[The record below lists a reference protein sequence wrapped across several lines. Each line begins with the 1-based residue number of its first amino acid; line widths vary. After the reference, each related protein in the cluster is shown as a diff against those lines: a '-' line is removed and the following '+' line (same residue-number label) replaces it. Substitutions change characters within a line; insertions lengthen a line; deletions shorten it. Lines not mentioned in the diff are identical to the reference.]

1 MELFILLLL
10 TLLNGFFSLSE
21 LALLSARRPRLQQ
34 AAEAG
39 SKGARTALG
48 LLDNQSRLLSTVQ
61 VGVTFAGTIAGA
73 YGGATL
79 AEEHVEPWIAGIEPL
94 APYAPGIAL
103 TLVILLVSYL
113 SLVLGELVPKRLAL
127 RRPEALAMFVAGPM
141 RVMAAIFRPVVW
153 FLTASTE
160 GLMRLFGLKDGGGTQ
175 ISDEEIHLMVR
186 EGQQAGVFEAS
197 EAKMV
202 KGALGLDDRDLASL
216 MTPRPDVVWI
226 DLSAPLEQIKE
237 VLARGGHDRYPV
249 ADGTL
254 DNPLGVVYVRDFLD
268 VPLTLE
274 ALRERVRQP
283 MVVPVL
289 VSGLVLLERFRE
301 ESTHFAL
308 VVDEYGAMLGIV
320 TLHDILEALIGELPS
335 DGSPPDSWVTHQE
348 DGAMLIDGALPI
360 GDLKGLLDVPTLP
373 HEREY
378 RTAGGLIVREL
389 HRIPKRGDHVV
400 IAGWRLEVTDMDRNR
415 VDAIRIVK
423 EVSLPSEATP
433 EAEAAARARQSGV
446 RVASTTGTG
455 EAPPSGQR
463 E

>member
-1 MELFILLLL
+1 LVELFILLLL

-21 LALLSARRPRLQQ
+21 LALLAARKPRLQQ

-39 SKGARTALG
+39 KGGAKVALE

-79 AEEHVEPWIAGIEPL
+79 AEEHVEPWIASFEPL
-94 APYAPGIAL
+94 APYASGIAL

-127 RRPEALAMFVAGPM
+127 RRPEALAIAVARPM
-141 RVMAAIFRPVVW
+141 RIMASVTRPIVW

-160 GLMRLFGLKDGGGTQ
+160 GLMRLFGLKDDGKTQ
-175 ISDEEIHLMVR
+175 ISDEEIHIMVK
-186 EGQQAGVFEAS
+186 EGEAAGVFEAS

-216 MTPRPDVVWI
+216 MTPRPDVVWLDVTAPI
-226 DLSAPLEQIKE
+226 DTLKE
-237 VLARGGHDRYPV
+237 TLARGGHDRYPV

-254 DNPLGVVYVRDFLD
+254 DKVLGVVYVRDFLD
-268 VPLTLE
+268 VPLTAE
-274 ALRERVRQP
+274 AVRERVREP

-289 VSGLVLLERFRE
+289 LSGLVLLERFKE

-335 DGSPPDSWVTHQE
+335 DGSPPESWVTRQA
-348 DGAMLIDGALPI
+348 DGSMLVDGALPI
-360 GDLKGLLDVPTLP
+360 GDLKTLLAVATLP
-373 HEREY
+373 NEREY
-378 RTAGGLIVREL
+378 RTAGGLVVREL
-389 HRIPKRGDHVV
+389 HRIPRPGDHVV
-400 IAGWRLEVTDMDRNR
+400 VAGWRIEVTDMDRNR
-415 VDAIRIVK
+415 VDALRLVK
-423 EVSLPSEATP
+423 VLADTDGD
-433 EAEAAARARQSGV
+433 AASSA
-446 RVASTTGTG
+446 
-455 EAPPSGQR
+455 
-463 E
+463 